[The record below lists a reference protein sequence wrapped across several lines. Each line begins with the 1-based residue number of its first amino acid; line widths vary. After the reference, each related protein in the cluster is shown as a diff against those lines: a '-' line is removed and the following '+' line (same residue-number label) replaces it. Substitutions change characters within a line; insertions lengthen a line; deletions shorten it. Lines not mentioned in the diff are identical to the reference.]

1 MWERLID
8 RCRPNTQEL
17 YFRRNKPTRIQ
28 KYPTPRQKKTR
39 TGDDERGRGERERE
53 RERERGDGG
62 RKLENLPACAA
73 GGRAGPHGR
82 PPVALRSSLATG
94 GQTRRPPGLVPEEK
108 KKKT

>member
-8 RCRPNTQEL
+8 RCRPNTQKL

-28 KYPTPRQKKTR
+28 KYPTPRQKKNTR
-39 TGDDERGRGERERE
+39 TGDDERERGEIERERRRRKE
-53 RERERGDGG
+53 AREPPCLRG
-62 RKLENLPACAA
+62 R
-73 GGRAGPHGR
+73 RAGPHGR
-82 PPVALRSSLATG
+82 PPVALPFSMVTG